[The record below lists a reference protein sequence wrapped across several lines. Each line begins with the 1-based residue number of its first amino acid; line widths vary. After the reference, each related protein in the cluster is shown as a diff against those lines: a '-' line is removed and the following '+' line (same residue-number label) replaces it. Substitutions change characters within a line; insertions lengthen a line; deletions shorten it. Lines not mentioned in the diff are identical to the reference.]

1 MSSNMQRARE
11 ARDYL
16 ANDLGVTIEKF
27 TAYRF
32 TGRRVFELDIA
43 DLHLNVDHL
52 LTIAS
57 QSGLRAVPV
66 TSVQVWVDTAAET
79 AEADE
84 RVLLGEEVLSRFG
97 LQADIW
103 HTADIHPSKVDAFTA
118 DFNARLREAWAQR
131 GVPADIPDNYFDR
144 CAEAGMTPEQCAVSW
159 ADGPPLDYIS

>member
-1 MSSNMQRARE
+1 MSTRTDRARA

-16 ANDLGVTIEKF
+16 ADLGVTIEKF

-52 LTIAS
+52 LDIAFR
-57 QSGLRAVPV
+57 SGLRSVPV
-66 TSVQVWVDTAAET
+66 TSVQTWVDAAAET

-84 RVLLGEEVLSRFG
+84 RVFLGEEVLSRFG

-103 HTADIHPSKVDAFTA
+103 HTADIHPSKVDAFAT
-118 DFNARLREAWAQR
+118 DFNSRLREAWVAR
-131 GVPADIPDNYFDR
+131 GVPADMPDEYFN
-144 CAEAGMTPEQCAVSW
+144 A
-159 ADGPPLDYIS
+159 LH

>member
-1 MSSNMQRARE
+1 MSTKTGRARA
-11 ARDYL
+11 AREYL
-16 ANDLGVTIEKF
+16 VDDLGVTIEKF

-43 DLHLNVDHL
+43 DLHLNVEHL

-66 TSVQVWVDTAAET
+66 TAVQVWVDTAAET

-84 RVLLGEEVLSRFG
+84 RRLLGEEILSRFG

-103 HTADIHPSKVDAFTA
+103 HTADIHPSKVDAFAA
-118 DFNARLREAWAQR
+118 DFNSRLREAWAQR
-131 GVPADIPDNYFDR
+131 GVPTDIPDNYFDR
-144 CAEAGMTPEQCAVSW
+144 CAEARMTPEQCAAYW
-159 ADGPPLDYIS
+159 ADDIPLEPIA